1 MCKSGKT
8 PEKQWKSSVESFV
21 EIIHIFMEHPKS
33 YPQSKKKNFSQKTGP
48 DLSTV
53 CPQPFHRLL
62 WIDLLFQDL
71 NGIFK
76 IFVLIHIRS
85 DLFRTVDN
93 GSMVT
98 SS

>member
-33 YPQSKKKNFSQKTGP
+33 YPQSKIKKFFTKNRP
-48 DLSTV
+48 RSTV

>member
-1 MCKSGKT
+1 MCKVET

-33 YPQSKKKNFSQKTGP
+33 YPQSKIKKIFTKNDFH
-48 DLSTV
+48 LSTV
-53 CPQPFHRLL
+53 CPQSFHRLL

>member
-33 YPQSKKKNFSQKTGP
+33 YPQSKIKKFFTKNRPRSINSLSTAFSQVIDG
-48 DLSTV
+48 
-53 CPQPFHRLL
+53 F
-62 WIDLLFQDL
+62 DLLFQDL

-76 IFVLIHIRS
+76 IFCPYSYSAASFQNR
-85 DLFRTVDN
+85 
-93 GSMVT
+93 G
-98 SS
+98 

>member
-21 EIIHIFMEHPKS
+21 EIIHIFMEHPK
-33 YPQSKKKNFSQKTGP
+33 NFSQKTGP

-62 WIDLLFQDL
+62 WIDLLFQDR

>member
-33 YPQSKKKNFSQKTGP
+33 YPQSKIKKFFTKNRPRSINSLSTAFSQ
-48 DLSTV
+48 V
-53 CPQPFHRLL
+53 
-62 WIDLLFQDL
+62 IV
-71 NGIFK
+71 K